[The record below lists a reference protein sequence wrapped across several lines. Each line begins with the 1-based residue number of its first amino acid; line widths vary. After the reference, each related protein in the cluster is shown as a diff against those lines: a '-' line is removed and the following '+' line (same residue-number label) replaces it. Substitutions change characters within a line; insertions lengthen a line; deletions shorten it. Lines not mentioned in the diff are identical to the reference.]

1 MGRGGGLVMAAFLS
15 EADADGFKHLHH
27 PYRLRISVAQP
38 RMGALYV
45 LAVIICSLQSE
56 ATAEKVFAVVNDHVQ
71 KRLMPDIMGD
81 AESSLVLG
89 LWSQYVCRPWI

>member
-38 RMGALYV
+38 RMGALYL
-45 LAVIICSLQSE
+45 LAVII
-56 ATAEKVFAVVNDHVQ
+56 
-71 KRLMPDIMGD
+71 
-81 AESSLVLG
+81 
-89 LWSQYVCRPWI
+89 